1 MSYPTSELTP
11 SSSTER
17 VEKVP
22 IQGRRAVLVIH
33 GGAGKITRD
42 RYSPEVQAAYRAAL
56 TRSLEAGYDVLSR
69 GGCALDAVEA
79 AINVLEN
86 DPLFN
91 SAKGAVL
98 TRDGKCELDASI
110 MVSHPGAAGIVDGE
124 GDETRRTMA
133 VTMLSRVKNP
143 ITLVKKLYLAKKG
156 MTDHALHA
164 APYVEKMA
172 EELGCEM
179 VAESYFHTEAR
190 DRQYESGFTLDNAG
204 VMDYEAKGTV
214 GAVALDVNG
223 YMAVGTSTGGKGS
236 KLPGRIGD
244 TPLAGAGFWCEQ
256 FQVEKKKSIWASVF
270 PFIKSKRSVTRGMG
284 VSATGD
290 GDYFIRYGACHDIY
304 ARMKYNG
311 QSLESASKDVLAG
324 LNAVG
329 GEGGVIGL
337 TGEGEVVM
345 GMNCAGMFRGWID
358 LSEAKPRVGIFC
370 DDRVC

>member
-1 MSYPTSELTP
+1 MSLQTPEISP

-22 IQGRRAVLVIH
+22 IKGRAVLVIH
-33 GGAGKITRD
+33 GGAGKVSRD
-42 RYSPEVQAAYRAAL
+42 RYGPELQARYNQAL
-56 TRSLEAGYDVLSR
+56 TLALEAGYDVLAR

-79 AINVLEN
+79 AINVMEN

-91 SAKGAVL
+91 AGKGAVL

-110 MVSHPGAAGIVDGE
+110 MVSHPRAAGIEVG
-124 GDETRRTMA
+124 GNETRRTMA
-133 VTMLSRVKNP
+133 VTLLTRVKNP
-143 ITLVKKLYLAKKG
+143 ITLVKKLYLAKK
-156 MTDHALHA
+156 TTTEHVLHA
-164 APYVEKMA
+164 PPYVEKLA

-179 VAESYFHTEAR
+179 VEEPYFHTPAR
-190 DRQYESGFTLDNAG
+190 DRQHQSGFTLDNAG

-223 YMAVGTSTGGKGS
+223 YMAVGTSTGGKGG

-244 TPLAGAGFWCEQ
+244 TPIAGAGYWCEQ
-256 FQVEKKKSIWASVF
+256 FEVEKKSMWTRVF
-270 PFIKSKRSVTRGMG
+270 PFIKSKRSMQGMG

-290 GDYFIRYGACHDIY
+290 GDYFIRYAACHDIY

-324 LNAVG
+324 LHEAG

-345 GMNCAGMFRGWID
+345 ALNCAGMFRGWID
-358 LSEAKPRVGIFC
+358 LSEGKPRVGIFC
-370 DDRVC
+370 DDRVR

>member
-1 MSYPTSELTP
+1 
-11 SSSTER
+11 
-17 VEKVP
+17 
-22 IQGRRAVLVIH
+22 VIH

-42 RYSPEVQAAYRAAL
+42 RYTPEVQARYRAAL
-56 TRSLEAGYDVLSR
+56 ARSLEAGYEVLLR

-79 AINVLEN
+79 AINVMED

-91 SAKGAVL
+91 AGKGAVL

-110 MVSHPGAAGIVDGE
+110 MVSHPGAAGMVDGT

-133 VTMLSRVKNP
+133 VTMVSRVKNP
-143 ITLVKKLYLAKKG
+143 ISLVKKLYLANKE
-156 MTDHALHA
+156 TTEHAFHA
-164 APYVEKMA
+164 GPYVENMA
-172 EELGCEM
+172 EQLGCEM
-179 VAESYFHTEAR
+179 VQEPYFHTPAR
-190 DRQYESGFTLDNAG
+190 DRQHKSGFTLDNAG
-204 VMDYEAKGTV
+204 VMDYQAKGTV

-223 YMAVGTSTGGKGS
+223 YMAVGTSTGGKGN

-244 TPLAGAGFWCEQ
+244 TPIAGAGYWCEQ
-256 FQVEKKKSIWASVF
+256 FQVDKPKSLWTRVF
-270 PFIKSKRSVTRGMG
+270 PFIRSARGTVTQGMG

-290 GDYFIRYGACHDIY
+290 GDVFIRYGACHDIY

-311 QSLESASKDVLAG
+311 QNLEGASKDVLAG
-324 LNAVG
+324 LNAAG

-358 LSEAKPRVGIFC
+358 LSEGKPRVGIFC